1 VIHSRKITGN
11 AAPLRNRFKN
21 ISRFDCKHFAAAA
34 KLTQREIAG
43 LLCKNCGGAQLLVD
57 GQGKIVL

>member
-11 AAPLRNRFKN
+11 AEPLRNRSKT

-34 KLTQREIAG
+34 KLTQRQIARP
-43 LLCKNCGGAQLLVD
+43 LCKNCGGAQLLVD
-57 GQGKIVL
+57 DQGKMGL